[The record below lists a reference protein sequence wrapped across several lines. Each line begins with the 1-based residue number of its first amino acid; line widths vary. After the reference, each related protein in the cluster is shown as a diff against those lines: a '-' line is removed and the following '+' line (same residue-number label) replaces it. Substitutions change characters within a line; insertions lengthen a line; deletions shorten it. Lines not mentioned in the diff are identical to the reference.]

1 MNVQYFLMIGTSAK
15 ATHVYID
22 PCTAAPCTL
31 HKGKNSTISV
41 AFNPTG
47 TVTKVKAIVH
57 GVIAGIPVPFPITG
71 DDGCQNSGLTCPLKG
86 GVEVKYSKAIPVLSQ
101 YPSVSTYRHFKIFY
115 TSQSVFNFTLWV
127 CLPLLDFL

>member
-1 MNVQYFLMIGTSAK
+1 MLSLKFISAAVFLSGLASCMEIKFKDCGSTSAK

-22 PCTAAPCTL
+22 PCTATPCTL

-101 YPSVSTYRHFKIFY
+101 YPSMCPELVGA
-115 TSQSVFNFTLWV
+115 
-127 CLPLLDFL
+127 P